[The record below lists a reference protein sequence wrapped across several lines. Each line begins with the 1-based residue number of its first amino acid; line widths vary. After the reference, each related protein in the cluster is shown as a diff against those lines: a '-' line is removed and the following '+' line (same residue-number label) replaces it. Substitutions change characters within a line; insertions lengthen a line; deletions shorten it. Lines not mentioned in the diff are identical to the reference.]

1 MTGPPKQ
8 RTLSHVL
15 ETDAQFAEWTARYR
29 REAALTRAI
38 RKHLPRPI
46 AERVRVTDERNR
58 VLEIAAGAGA
68 IAAAIRQRVPDLRA
82 ALAREGYDFIEVRV
96 RVQVAGV
103 AGPNP
108 KALLSERDTNAATPL
123 FELGDRIADG
133 PLKAALRRWSRRARG
148 R

>member
-1 MTGPPKQ
+1 MTGSPKQ
-8 RTLSHVL
+8 RTLAHVL

-29 REAALTRAI
+29 REAALTRAV

-46 AERVRVTDERNR
+46 AERVRVTDARNG

-68 IAAAIRQRVPDLRA
+68 IAAAIRQRVPDLRS
-82 ALAREGYDFIEVRV
+82 ALTREGYDFLEVRV
-96 RVQVAGV
+96 RVQVAGMV
-103 AGPNP
+103 GPNP
-108 KALLSERDTNAATPL
+108 KALFPERDMNAATPL